1 MEQAKEKVL
10 IFIFFGFPLFCE
22 IIFFDPDW
30 ERRFK
35 KQFKEYLRYLYRY
48 GVFFVTYGTSKKE

>member
-10 IFIFFGFPLFCE
+10 IFIFFWFFPCFVKSSSS
-22 IIFFDPDW
+22 IDW
-30 ERRFK
+30 KRRFK
-35 KQFKEYLRYLYRY
+35 KNSKNILDICTGT

>member
-10 IFIFFGFPLFCE
+10 IFFSFGFHCFVKSSSSIPIGKEDL
-22 IIFFDPDW
+22 
-30 ERRFK
+30 K